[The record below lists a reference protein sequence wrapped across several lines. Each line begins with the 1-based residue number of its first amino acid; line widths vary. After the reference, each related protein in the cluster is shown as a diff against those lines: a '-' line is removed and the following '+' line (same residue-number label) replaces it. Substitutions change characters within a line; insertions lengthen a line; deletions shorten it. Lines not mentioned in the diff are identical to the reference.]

1 MYKLV
6 PVAKPVRSPVVCEQ
20 SIKAF
25 TVLKLRNYFVK
36 SFLQNI
42 KMERLQAEIQFLD
55 REERVLQMELMDV
68 LSEVTTP
75 DNSDVEGEDIEEPA
89 MPDVRRALL
98 EVGALPT
105 RWTAY
110 SELYQNAEYRMKAQK
125 KVRKLKNMI
134 KKCTLNEVMMNLQ
147 YITALQNVERNYPDD
162 GGRAG
167 LNSLVACDHVLN
179 PEV

>member
-1 MYKLV
+1 
-6 PVAKPVRSPVVCEQ
+6 
-20 SIKAF
+20 
-25 TVLKLRNYFVK
+25 
-36 SFLQNI
+36 
-42 KMERLQAEIQFLD
+42 MERLQAEIELLD
-55 REERVLQMELMDV
+55 RKEKVLQMELMDV
-68 LSEVTTP
+68 LTDVTTP
-75 DNSDVEGEDIEEPA
+75 DNSDVEGEDIEEPE